1 MAIFPLMWLAGA
13 AIAAI
18 CFLTGFDQV
27 LLIQGI
33 VTFLY
38 LLTLIRWRRRTR
50 MGRISDKT
58 PHPPEEPDL
67 TDPDGSVAFHETCRQ
82 FGGGAPDDLQPR
94 LLRKAIQMEQR
105 KLRLQVSTL

>member
-13 AIAAI
+13 VIAAI

-33 VTFLY
+33 VTCLY
-38 LLTLIRWRRRTR
+38 LLTLIRWRRRSRTR
-50 MGRISDKT
+50 RISGT
-58 PHPPEEPDL
+58 PPRPPEEPDL
-67 TDPDGSVAFHETCRQ
+67 TDPESQVEFHETCRK
-82 FGGGAPDDLQPR
+82 FGGGDPDDLQPR
-94 LLRKAIQMEQR
+94 LLRKAMQMEQR